1 MKVSL
6 FKSTVV
12 TGVAAALMIPTMAE
26 AHATWFAERAVGT
39 SPTTGG
45 THTGL
50 AVIFGDG
57 SEESD
62 PLKRQRL
69 ITGVAGYDSDYR
81 PVPAELH
88 AAGPLLLFESAKPTT
103 VETLAVDYGI
113 WSKTPAGEWVSGGK
127 DKVTNAQAS
136 EHNFKYAV
144 HLSGPLAKPLPPFPD
159 QVIQIVP
166 LGPIPQQMGKPLKVR
181 VYFKGKPL
189 AGAVVTPD
197 EPTDPDDVGVKTAK
211 DGTTTIHVRNQGL
224 NVVVATFNAPSDQ
237 PEKYNQ
243 MEYKATLSFVLPHA
257 PE

>member
-6 FKSTVV
+6 FNSTVV

-39 SPTTGG
+39 SPTGG

-88 AAGPLLLFESAKPTT
+88 AAGPLLLFESAKSAT
-103 VETLAVDYGI
+103 VETLAVDYGV